1 MSGCSWSWPY
11 WKFGLKK
18 DDLTTSL
25 HDRYNTVTIPILDPE
40 AFHHDVCEIAHLAT
54 SPEEFL
60 GMLEKR
66 KEQRLQEL
74 NEILES
80 AALEIIANPTFIG
93 NEQWQPAIQLFR
105 TRSFDS
111 LVRFFASYLPADHP
125 WYKPAQPKSGTC
137 YQDSSSGSFDGSSGT
152 VFDEPE
158 SMSDSTDTSSH
169 ETLSSKAYYSD
180 SHRSMTMC
188 SDSSVASPSD
198 NFHDYDDSRPSTPGR
213 AYSFSESE
221 PDCCPSGTGECNCRE
236 QFSSPGLTSNPGQYT
251 PGSKLLISP
260 DYESRPNHSL
270 FSGTKTCT
278 TKTYV
283 TIFICIDGRKYHR
296 AVHFSAE
303 TSKSVFI
310 TGATITIRSLSIQ
323 QTQHNR
329 IQPGSTS
336 NKQTKRAQ
344 PGKTGK
350 ISIKIS
356 RTIEKRK
363 KNESSSRGRFPDK
376 QATKTE
382 GHSIRGAVNTVAPK
396 IVGYSETSEFNTKH
410 QEKLQLGIAYRAGVP
425 ALDGWF
431 MEWNRY
437 PICVHTWL
445 CWCTYN
451 RIVNVCIHIA
461 LFSGILSFSG
471 VSIFGS
477 HYYLHTVFLGGPE
490 L

>member
-251 PGSKLLISP
+251 PGTAPKPAPPKPTSP
-260 DYESRPNHSL
+260 SSSASMGEN
-270 FSGTKTCT
+270 T
-278 TKTYV
+278 T
-283 TIFICIDGRKYHR
+283 
-296 AVHFSAE
+296 E
-303 TSKSVFI
+303 
-310 TGATITIRSLSIQ
+310 Q
-323 QTQHNR
+323 
-329 IQPGSTS
+329 STS
-336 NKQTKRAQ
+336 QRRHPNL
-344 PGKTGK
+344 
-350 ISIKIS
+350 
-356 RTIEKRK
+356 
-363 KNESSSRGRFPDK
+363 SSSRAPQSPSDRSAYSRPSTTESNREARVTNK
-376 QATKTE
+376 QRE
-382 GHSIRGAVNTVAPK
+382 HSPAKRAKSPSKSAAQSRRERRMSPPAEAASRISKQQKPK
-396 IVGYSETSEFNTKH
+396 VIASEVRSIQSRRKSLVTAKPVSSIPSIK
-410 QEKLQLGIAYRAGVP
+410 KSCSLG
-425 ALDGWF
+425 
-431 MEWNRY
+431 
-437 PICVHTWL
+437 
-445 CWCTYN
+445 
-451 RIVNVCIHIA
+451 
-461 LFSGILSFSG
+461 
-471 VSIFGS
+471 
-477 HYYLHTVFLGGPE
+477 
-490 L
+490 